1 VIHEQLVYSI
11 IEGFRPLLL
20 DLHVPAGTGDGVR
33 PPVVMWIHG
42 GAFRN
47 GDRRW
52 LPGTLPP
59 DSIFDRLLDAGLA
72 CASIDYRLS
81 GEATWPAQGDDVR
94 AAIDFLRATGSEY
107 GVDPARLGTWGESA
121 GGHLALMGGLITPHV
136 SAMVA
141 WYPVTDIVAGVA
153 ETGDDS
159 ESPWLGGRPSTM
171 PELIAD
177 ASPITHVTSAA
188 PPCLFVHGDADEVV
202 PVSQS
207 VRMHARLTEV
217 GVESTLRIVP
227 GADHCF
233 EGYDDIPALIDGSVA
248 YLRANL

>member
-1 VIHEQLVYSI
+1 VIHGQLVYSI

-20 DLHVPAGTGDGVR
+20 DLHVPDGAHR

-59 DSIFDRLLDAGLA
+59 DSVFDRLLDAGLA

-81 GEATWPAQGDDVR
+81 AEAIWPAQGEDVR
-94 AAIDFLRATGSEY
+94 AAIDFLRATEGEY
-107 GVDPARLGTWGESA
+107 GVDATRLGTWGESA
-121 GGHLALMGGLITPHV
+121 GGHLALMGGLTTPHV

-159 ESPWLGGRPSTM
+159 ESPWLGGQPSTM
-171 PELIAD
+171 PERIVD
-177 ASPITHVTSAA
+177 ASPITHVTASA
-188 PPCLFVHGDADEVV
+188 PPCLFVHGDADETV

-207 VRMHARLTEV
+207 LRMHARMTEL
-217 GVESTLRIVP
+217 GVDSTLRIVP

-233 EGYDDIPALIDGSVA
+233 EGYDDIPAIIDESVA
-248 YLRANL
+248 YLRAKL